1 MFLQT
6 FPFSLSPSLH
16 SSLIMLSEIIKF
28 EWAYRKGR
36 PATWIYFALIFIL
49 PIILVTT
56 DSIKIVGGG
65 EQTKEN
71 APQAIAFT
79 MIAFSYLFMMIT
91 SAVMGVAVLRD
102 FEFNTEALMFSTPIK
117 KFDYLF
123 GRFFGSF
130 LVLILI
136 FSAMIVS
143 FSIGEFLPSRDATKL
158 LPYSLWHYIQ
168 PFLIL
173 VLPNLFFT
181 GAFFFAGGALTRKS
195 VIIYTQGIV
204 LFVFY
209 SIAQNLMGD
218 IENREMGA
226 LLDPFGIRTFAYVTR
241 YWTPAQKNMMTV
253 PLEGVLFYNRL
264 IWTGVGVLV
273 LSITYFGFSF
283 NVVRSGFFKKKAI
296 VEDKQPKIKPELV
309 AIPLVTQHLN
319 TWTVVQQTLK
329 NAWFYAKMSIR
340 ELPFLTIVIAGI
352 CLLISSLINAQ
363 ETFGVK
369 SIPNTA
375 SVLDS
380 LGSFEPFLYAL
391 ALTYAGE
398 LLWKERVVKFNLIND
413 AMPVPDFVGI
423 LSKFL
428 AMIIIYAGIFA
439 VLILVGI
446 SVQAMKGYTN
456 FQLPIYI
463 EHFYVGKMVTMILY
477 TMLFFFIQVLVNDK
491 FVGIA
496 ISILFL
502 IVQMV
507 WSYLGF
513 EHNMITFG
521 SGDLGTFSDMN
532 LYGHFVNSFSWLSIY
547 WLGFAMIIFAIATTL
562 SVRGTEELLKTRWF
576 MSRHRFTKP
585 IATFS
590 ILALITFTLSG
601 CYVYYNTNVL
611 EKYENSKTREKGQA
625 LYEKTL
631 KAKYEF
637 MNQPKIV
644 ESDIKVELYPSKRSM
659 SADGFYYLKNKSTQ
673 TINDVFITFNKPV
686 DVKELSFSGGS
697 KVKQQWKDWGVTI
710 YTLAKPLAPQDSV
723 KMAFKVAVDSKSFL
737 SGVAG
742 RSLVY
747 NGTFFNNTDYFPS
760 IGYEEGGELSGEDER
775 KKQGLKPKE
784 RMMEQTDKRGLSQNL
799 FGDDA
804 DWIRFQM
811 TIGTEPD
818 QTAIAPGYLQKT
830 YQEGNR
836 KYFSYKMDRP
846 MGNFYSIVSARY
858 EVMKDK
864 WKDVNLEIYYNKG
877 HDKNLGKMMYGLK
890 KSLEYYSKSFSPYQ
904 FRQMRIMEFP
914 KYASFA
920 QSFANTV
927 PFSEGIGFVL
937 DVKEKDPN
945 IPFYV
950 TAHEMGHQWWGHQVT
965 EANVKGNA
973 MLSESMS
980 EYSALMVMKHNTKPE
995 VMQKFMELNLDRY
1008 LYGRSSEIKKEMPLS
1023 QVESQSYIHYN
1034 KGSLCMYA
1042 LQDYIGEDAINSAL
1056 SQYIKDWQ
1064 YPGPDHPKGRYPT
1077 STDLIGY
1084 LRTATPDSLKYLIK
1098 DMFETITLYENK
1110 VEKAEY
1116 VQNKDKTFEVTLTLN
1131 SEKFR
1136 ADSSGNQASIK
1147 LNEWIDV
1154 GVYGKDAKGED
1165 KLLYLKKHHFT
1176 KKDNILKIKVKEEP
1190 TKAGID
1196 PINILIDRHSS
1207 DNVKVLSKKEGV

>member
-1 MFLQT
+1 
-6 FPFSLSPSLH
+6 
-16 SSLIMLSEIIKF
+16 MLLEIIKF

-36 PATWIYFALIFIL
+36 PATWIYFGLILIL
-49 PIILVTT
+49 PIILVST
-56 DSIKIVGGG
+56 DAVKIVGGG

-71 APQAIAFT
+71 APHAIAF
-79 MIAFSYLFMMIT
+79 MEIAFSYLFMMIT

-123 GRFFGSF
+123 GRFIGSF

-136 FSAMIVS
+136 FSAMILG
-143 FSIGEFLPSRDATKL
+143 FTIGEFMPSRDATKL
-158 LPYSLWHYIQ
+158 LPYSFWHYLQ

-195 VIIYTQGIV
+195 VIIYTQGII

-209 SIAQNLMGD
+209 SISQNLMGD
-218 IENREMGA
+218 MDNRELGA
-226 LLDPFGIRTFAYVTR
+226 MLDPFGIRTFGYVTR
-241 YWTPAQKNMMTV
+241 YWTPAQKNMMNV
-253 PLEGVLFYNRL
+253 PLEGILLYNRL
-264 IWTGVGVLV
+264 LWIGVGVLA
-273 LSITYFGFSF
+273 LAITYFGFSF
-283 NVVRSGFFKKKAI
+283 NVVRSGLFKKKAI
-296 VEDKQPKIKPELV
+296 AEDKAPKIKPELV
-309 AIPLVTQHLN
+309 KIPLVTQHLN
-319 TWTVVQQTLK
+319 TWTVVQQTLR

-340 ELPFLTIVIAGI
+340 EVPFLTIVIAGI

-398 LLWKERVVKFNLIND
+398 LLWKERVAKFNLIID
-413 AMPVPDFVGI
+413 AMPVPDSVGI

-428 AMIIIYAGIFA
+428 AMIIIYCGIFA
-439 VLILVGI
+439 VLIFVGV
-446 SVQAMKGYTN
+446 SVQAIKGY
-456 FQLPIYI
+456 FDFKLPVYM
-463 EHFYVGKMVTMILY
+463 EHFYVGKLVTMVFY
-477 TMLFFFIQVLVNDK
+477 TILFFFIQVMVNDK

-513 EHNMITFG
+513 EHTMINFG

-532 LYGHFVNSFSWLSIY
+532 LYGHFVNSFSWLSLY
-547 WLGFAMIIFAIATTL
+547 WLGFSMIIFAIATTL
-562 SVRGTEELLKTRWF
+562 SVRGTEELLKTRWL

-585 IATFS
+585 IAIFS
-590 ILALITFTLSG
+590 ILSLLTFTLSG
-601 CYVYYNTNVL
+601 FYVYYNTNIL
-611 EKYENSKTREKGQA
+611 EKYENSKSREKAQA

-644 ESDIKVELYPSKRSM
+644 ESNIKVELYPSQRSM
-659 SADGFYYLKNKSTQ
+659 SADGFYYLKNKSQ
-673 TINDVFITFNKPV
+673 QVIKDVFIMFNKPV
-686 DVKELSFSGGS
+686 DVKELSFSGGA
-697 KVKQQWKDWGVTI
+697 KIKQQWKDWGATI
-710 YTLAKPLAPQDSV
+710 YTLTKPLAPQDSV
-723 KMAFKVAVDSKSFL
+723 KLSFKVSVDSKSFL

-742 RSLVY
+742 TSLVY

-760 IGYEEGGELSGEDER
+760 IGYDERGELSGEDER

-784 RMMEQTDKRGLSQNL
+784 RMMEQSDKRGLSQNL

-804 DWIRFQM
+804 DFIRFQM
-811 TIGTEPD
+811 TIGTESD

-830 YQEGNR
+830 FQEGNR

-846 MGNFYSIVSARY
+846 MVNFYSVVSARY
-858 EVMKDK
+858 EVMRDK

-877 HDKNLGKMMYGLK
+877 HDKNLGRMMDGLK
-890 KSLEYYSKSFSPYQ
+890 KSLEYYSKSFSPFQ

-914 KYASFA
+914 KYATFA

-965 EANVKGNA
+965 EAHVKGSS
-973 MLSESMS
+973 MLSESMA
-980 EYSALMVMKHNTKPE
+980 EYSALMVMKHNSTPE
-995 VMQKFMELNLDRY
+995 VMQKFMEINLDRY
-1008 LYGRSSEIKKEMPLS
+1008 LWGRSSEIKKEMPLS
-1023 QVESQSYIHYN
+1023 QVENQQYIHYN

-1042 LQDYIGEDAINSAL
+1042 LQDYIGEDRINAAL

-1136 ADSSGNQASIK
+1136 ADSSGNQVPIK

-1154 GVYGKDAKGED
+1154 GVYGKDAKGDD
-1165 KLLYLKKHHFT
+1165 KLLYLKKYHFT
-1176 KKDNILKIKVKEEP
+1176 KKDNILKIKVNEEP
-1190 TKAGID
+1190 TRAGID
-1196 PINILIDRHSS
+1196 PINILIDRHAT
-1207 DNVKVLSKKEGV
+1207 DNVKVLSKKKAV

>member
-1 MFLQT
+1 
-6 FPFSLSPSLH
+6 
-16 SSLIMLSEIIKF
+16 MLLEIIKF

-36 PATWIYFALIFIL
+36 PATWIYFAIIFIL
-49 PIILVTT
+49 PIILVST
-56 DSIKIVGGG
+56 DAIKIMGSG
-65 EQTKEN
+65 EQSKEN
-71 APQAIAFT
+71 SPHGIALMEIAFT
-79 MIAFSYLFMMIT
+79 YLFVMIT

-136 FSAMIVS
+136 FSAMILS
-143 FSIGEFLPSRDATKL
+143 FSMGEFLPSRDATKL
-158 LPYSLWHYIQ
+158 LPFSLWHYIQ

-195 VIIYTQGIV
+195 VIIYTQGII

-209 SIAQNLMGD
+209 MISQNLMGD
-218 IENREMGA
+218 MDNRELGA
-226 LLDPFGIRTFAYVTR
+226 LLDPFGIRTFGYVTR

-253 PLEGVLFYNRL
+253 PLEGILLYNRL
-264 IWTGVGVLV
+264 IWMGVGVLALAV
-273 LSITYFGFSF
+273 TYFGFSF
-283 NVVRSGFFKKKAI
+283 NVVRSGLFKKKAI
-296 VEDKQPKIKPELV
+296 AEDKQPKIKPELV
-309 AIPLVTQHLN
+309 KIPLVTQHLN
-319 TWTVVQQTLK
+319 AWTVVQQTLK
-329 NAWFYAKMSIR
+329 NAWFYAKMSIV
-340 ELPFLTIVIAGI
+340 ELPFLTIVIAGV
-352 CLLISSLINAQ
+352 CLLINSLINSG
-363 ETFGVK
+363 ETYGVK

-375 SVLDS
+375 NVLDS
-380 LGSFEPFLYAL
+380 LGIFSVFMYVL
-391 ALTYAGE
+391 ALTYAAE
-398 LLWKERVVKFNLIND
+398 LIWKERLVKFNLIND

-423 LSKFL
+423 FSKFL
-428 AMIIIYAGIFA
+428 AMIIIYCGIFA

-446 SVQAMKGYTN
+446 SSQAINGYFD
-456 FQLPIYI
+456 FQLPIYFQ
-463 EHFYVGKMVTMILY
+463 HFYVEQLVKLSFY
-477 TMLFFFIQVLVNDK
+477 TILFFFIQVMVNDK
-491 FVGIA
+491 FVGIGA
-496 ISILFL
+496 SILFL
-502 IVQMV
+502 VLLGFM
-507 WSYLGF
+507 SYLGI
-513 EHNMITFG
+513 EHTMLSFA

-532 LYGHFVNSFSWLSIY
+532 LYGHFVKSFSWLSIY
-547 WLGFAMIIFAIATTL
+547 WLGFTMIIFAVATTL

-590 ILALITFTLSG
+590 ILALITFSLSG
-601 CYVYYNTNVL
+601 CYVYYNTNIL
-611 EKYENSKTREKGQA
+611 EKYENSKSREKGQV

-659 SADGFYYLKNKSTQ
+659 SASGFYYLKNKSTQ
-673 TINDVFITFNKPV
+673 TIKDVYIMFNKPV
-686 DVKELSFSGGS
+686 DVKELTFSGGA
-697 KVKQQWKDWGVTI
+697 KIKQQWKEWGVTI
-710 YTLAKPLAPQDSV
+710 YTLIKPLAPQDSV
-723 KMAFKVAVDSKSFL
+723 KLSFKVAVDSKSFL

-747 NGTFFNNTDYFPS
+747 NGTFFNNSDYFPS

-784 RMMEQTDKRGLSQNL
+784 RMMEQSDKRGLSQNL

-846 MGNFYSIVSARY
+846 MVNFYSVVSARY
-858 EVMKDK
+858 EVMRDK

-877 HDKNLGKMMYGLK
+877 HDKNLNRMMDGLK
-890 KSLEYYSKSFSPYQ
+890 KSLEYYSKSFSPFQ

-965 EANVKGNA
+965 EAHVKGSS

-995 VMQKFMELNLDRY
+995 VMQKFMEINLDGY
-1008 LYGRSSEIKKEMPLS
+1008 LYGRSSETKKEMPLS
-1023 QVESQSYIHYN
+1023 QVEGQQYIHYN

-1042 LQDYIGEDAINSAL
+1042 LQDYIGEERINSAL

-1064 YPGPDHPKGRYPT
+1064 YPGPDHPKRRYPT

-1098 DMFETITLYENK
+1098 DMFETITIYENK

-1116 VQNKDKTFEVTLTLN
+1116 VANKDKTFEVTLTLN

-1136 ADSSGNQASIK
+1136 ADSSGNQAPIK

-1165 KLLYLKKHHFT
+1165 KLLYLKKHYFT

-1207 DNVKVLSKKEGV
+1207 DNVKVLSKKEAV

>member
-1 MFLQT
+1 
-6 FPFSLSPSLH
+6 
-16 SSLIMLSEIIKF
+16 MLSEIIKF

-36 PATWIYFALIFIL
+36 PATWIYFGLIFIL
-49 PIILVTT
+49 PIILVST
-56 DSIKIVGGG
+56 DAVKIVGGG

-71 APQAIAFT
+71 APQAIAF
-79 MIAFSYLFMMIT
+79 MEIVFSYLFMMIT

-117 KFDYLF
+117 KLDYLF
-123 GRFFGSF
+123 GRFLGSF
-130 LVLILI
+130 MVLILI
-136 FSAMIVS
+136 FSAMILG
-143 FSIGEFLPSRDATKL
+143 FTIGEFMPSRDATKL
-158 LPYSLWHYIQ
+158 LPYSFWHYLQ

-181 GAFFFAGGALTRKS
+181 GAFFFAGGALTRKT
-195 VIIYTQGIV
+195 VIIYTQGII
-204 LFVFY
+204 LFVLY
-209 SIAQNLMGD
+209 SISQNLMGD
-218 IENREMGA
+218 IDNREMGA
-226 LLDPFGIRTFAYVTR
+226 LLDPFGIRTFSYVTR
-241 YWTPAQKNMMTV
+241 YWTPAQKNVMLV
-253 PLEGVLFYNRL
+253 PLEGIMLYNRL
-264 IWTGVGVLV
+264 LWIGIGVLALV
-273 LSITYFGFSF
+273 ITYFGFSF
-283 NVVRSGFFKKKAI
+283 NIVRSGLFKKKAI
-296 VEDKQPKIKPELV
+296 AEDKQSKIKPELV
-309 AIPLVTQHLN
+309 KIPLVTQHLN
-319 TWTVVQQTLK
+319 AWTVVQQTLK
-329 NAWFYAKMSIR
+329 NAWFYAKMSII
-340 ELPFLTIVIAGI
+340 EVPFLTIVIAGV
-352 CLLISSLINAQ
+352 CLLISALINPV

-369 SIPNTA
+369 SIPNTGN
-375 SVLDS
+375 VLGS
-380 LGSFEPFLYAL
+380 LGNFTPFLYAL

-398 LLWKERVVKFNLIND
+398 LIWKERVVKFNLIND
-413 AMPVPDFVGI
+413 AMPVPDFVEI

-428 AMIIIYAGIFA
+428 TMIIIYCGIFA
-439 VLILVGI
+439 VLILVGVA
-446 SVQAMKGYTN
+446 VQAIQGYFD
-456 FQLPIYI
+456 FQLPIYF
-463 EHFYVGKMVTMILY
+463 EHFYLGQLVTMVFY
-477 TMLFFFIQVLVNDK
+477 TILFFFIQIMVNDK

-502 IVQMV
+502 ILQTVI
-507 WSYLGF
+507 SYLGV
-513 EHNMITFG
+513 EHSMLSFA
-521 SGDLGTFSDMN
+521 SGDLGNFSDMN
-532 LYGHFVNSFSWLSIY
+532 LYGHFVKSFSWLSIY
-547 WLGFAMIIFAIATTL
+547 WLGFTMIIFAAATTL
-562 SVRGTEELLKTRWF
+562 SVRGTEELLKTRWL
-576 MSRHRFTKP
+576 MTRHRFTKQ

-590 ILALITFTLSG
+590 ILALMVFTLSG
-601 CYVYYNTNVL
+601 SYIYYNTNIL
-611 EKYENSKTREKGQA
+611 EIYQNSKDAQKDQA

-644 ESDIKVELYPSKRSM
+644 ESDIKVELYPRKRSM

-673 TINDVFITFNKPV
+673 PIKDILIMFNKPV
-686 DVKELSFSGGS
+686 NVKELAFSGGA
-697 KVKQQWKDWGVTI
+697 KIKQQWKDWGVTI
-710 YTLAKPLAPQDSV
+710 YTLNKLMLPQDSI
-723 KMAFKVAVDSKSFL
+723 KLSFKISVDSKSFL

-742 RSLVY
+742 TSLVY
-747 NGTFFNNTDYFPS
+747 NGTFFNNSDYFPS
-760 IGYEEGGELSGEDER
+760 IGYEEGGELSSEDER

-784 RMMEQTDKRGLSQNL
+784 RMMEQSDKRGLSQNL
-799 FGDDA
+799 FGDDG

-811 TIGTEPD
+811 TIGTEPE

-846 MGNFYSIVSARY
+846 MVNFYSVVSARY
-858 EVMKDK
+858 EVMRDK
-864 WKDVNLEIYYNKG
+864 WKDVSLEIYYNKG
-877 HDKNLGKMMYGLK
+877 HDKNLGRMMDGLK
-890 KSLEYYSKSFSPYQ
+890 KSLEYYSKSFSPFQ

-965 EANVKGNA
+965 EANVKGSS

-980 EYSALMVMKHNTKPE
+980 EYSALMVMKHNSRPE
-995 VMQKFMELNLDRY
+995 VMQKFMKINLDSY
-1008 LYGRSSEIKKEMPLS
+1008 LYGRSSETKKEMSLS
-1023 QVESQSYIHYN
+1023 QVEGQQYIHYN

-1042 LQDYIGEDAINSAL
+1042 LQDYIGEDRINSAL

-1064 YPGPDHPKGRYPT
+1064 YPGPDHPKRRYPT

-1084 LRTATPDSLKYLIK
+1084 LKTATPDSLKYLIK
-1098 DMFETITLYENK
+1098 DLFETITLYENK

-1116 VQNKDKTFEVTLTLN
+1116 VANKDKTFEVTLTLN

-1136 ADSSGNQASIK
+1136 ADNSGNQVSIK

-1154 GVYGKDAKGED
+1154 GVYGKDAKGDD
-1165 KLLYLKKHHFT
+1165 KLLYLKKHHFI
-1176 KKDNILKIKVKEEP
+1176 KKDNILKISVKEEP

-1207 DNVKVLSKKEGV
+1207 DNVKFLSKKEAV

>member
-1 MFLQT
+1 
-6 FPFSLSPSLH
+6 
-16 SSLIMLSEIIKF
+16 MLLEIIKF

-36 PATWIYFALIFIL
+36 PATWIYFGLILIL
-49 PIILVTT
+49 PIILVST
-56 DSIKIVGGG
+56 DAVKIVGGG

-71 APQAIAFT
+71 APQSIAF
-79 MIAFSYLFMMIT
+79 MEIAFSYLFMMVT

-123 GRFFGSF
+123 GRFIGSF
-130 LVLILI
+130 MVLILI
-136 FSAMIVS
+136 FSAMILG
-143 FSIGEFLPSRDATKL
+143 FTIGEFMPSRDAAKL
-158 LPYSLWHYIQ
+158 LPYSFWHYLQ
-168 PFLIL
+168 PFLVL

-181 GAFFFAGGALTRKS
+181 GAFFFAGGALTRKT
-195 VIIYTQGIV
+195 VIIYTQGII
-204 LFVFY
+204 LFVLY
-209 SIAQNLMGD
+209 SISQNLMGD
-218 IENREMGA
+218 LDNRELGA
-226 LLDPFGIRTFAYVTR
+226 MLDPFGIRTFGYVTR
-241 YWTPAQKNMMTV
+241 YWTPAQKNEMLI
-253 PLEGVLFYNRL
+253 PLEGIMLYNRL
-264 IWTGVGVLV
+264 LWMGIGVLA
-273 LSITYFGFSF
+273 LAITYFGFSF
-283 NVVRSGFFKKKAI
+283 NVVRSGLFKKKAI

-309 AIPLVTQHLN
+309 EIPSVTQHLN
-319 TWTVVQQTLK
+319 GWTVIQQTLR
-329 NAWFYAKMSIR
+329 NAWFYAKMSIV
-340 ELPFLTIVIAGI
+340 EVPFLTIVIAGV
-352 CLLISSLINAQ
+352 CLLISALINSN

-369 SIPNTA
+369 SIPNTGN
-375 SVLDS
+375 VLSS
-380 LGSFEPFLYAL
+380 LGNFTPFLYAL

-398 LLWKERVVKFNLIND
+398 LIWKERVVKFNLIND

-428 AMIIIYAGIFA
+428 AMIIIYCGIFA

-446 SVQAMKGYTN
+446 TVQAAQGYFD
-456 FQLPIYI
+456 FQLPIYF
-463 EHFYVGKMVTMILY
+463 EHFYLGQLVTMVFY
-477 TMLFFFIQVLVNDK
+477 TILFFFIQIIVNDK

-502 IVQMV
+502 ILQGVM
-507 WSYLGF
+507 SYLGV
-513 EHNMITFG
+513 EHSMLSFA
-521 SGDLGTFSDMN
+521 SGDLGNFSDMN
-532 LYGHFVNSFSWLSIY
+532 LYGHFVKSFSWLSFY
-547 WLGFAMIIFAIATTL
+547 WLGFTMIIFVLATTL
-562 SVRGTEELLKTRWF
+562 SVRGTEELLKTRWL
-576 MSRHRFTKP
+576 MTRYRFTKQ
-585 IATFS
+585 ITTFS
-590 ILALITFTLSG
+590 ILALIIFTLSG
-601 CYVYYNTNVL
+601 TYIYYNTNIL
-611 EKYENSKTREKGQA
+611 EKYQNSKDEQKDRA

-644 ESDIKVELYPSKRSM
+644 ESDVKVELYPTKRSM

-673 TINDVFITFNKPV
+673 PIKEVYIMFNKPV
-686 DVKELSFSGGS
+686 NVKELTFSGGA
-697 KVKQQWKDWGVTI
+697 KIKQQWKDWGVRI
-710 YTLAKPLAPQDSV
+710 YTLTKPMLPQDSI
-723 KMAFKVAVDSKSFL
+723 KLSFKISVDSKSFL

-742 RSLVY
+742 TSLVY

-760 IGYEEGGELSGEDER
+760 IGYEAGGELSSEGDR

-784 RMMEQTDKRGLSQNL
+784 RMMEQSDKRGLSQNL
-799 FGDDA
+799 FGDDG

-830 YQEGNR
+830 YQEGNM

-846 MGNFYSIVSARY
+846 MVNFYAVVSARY
-858 EVMKDK
+858 EVMRDK

-877 HDKNLGKMMYGLK
+877 HDKNLGRMMDGLK
-890 KSLEYYSKSFSPYQ
+890 KSLEYYSKSFSPFQ
-904 FRQMRIMEFP
+904 FHQMRIMEFP

-937 DVKEKDPN
+937 NVRDNDPN

-965 EANVKGNA
+965 EANVKGSS

-980 EYSALMVMKHNTKPE
+980 EYSALMVMKHNSKPE
-995 VMQKFMELNLDRY
+995 VMQKFMKINLDSY
-1008 LYGRSSEIKKEMPLS
+1008 LFGRSSETKKEMPLS
-1023 QVESQSYIHYN
+1023 QVEGQQYIHYN

-1042 LQDYIGEDAINSAL
+1042 LQDYIGEDRINSAL

-1084 LRTATPDSLKYLIK
+1084 LKTATPDSLKYLIK
-1098 DMFETITLYENK
+1098 DLFETITLYENK

-1116 VQNKDKTFEVTLTLN
+1116 IVNKDKAFEVSLTLN

-1136 ADSSGNQASIK
+1136 ADSSGNQVPIK
-1147 LNEWIDV
+1147 LDEWIDV

-1207 DNVKVLSKKEGV
+1207 DNVKVLSKKEAA